1 MDKVVLILDCGAT
14 NVKACL
20 INTSGRILA
29 SGSLPNETSPD
40 PHFAGGLIWDMDEIW
55 RKLGHCCRMAFES
68 VPKTIISAVTVT
80 TFGVDGA
87 AVRKDGSLC
96 YPTISWQCTRT
107 IEVEKNIDRYLNRE
121 WLYRTTGLQSYH
133 FNTIHKLI
141 WLLENQPH
149 VLQEMEF
156 YVLISSL
163 IIHRLSGSF
172 VTDAT
177 MAGTTM
183 MTNLKNRSFS
193 GEILKK
199 LRLPESIFPPLV
211 EPGMVVGKVT
221 QTAAAA
227 LGIPAGIPVV
237 TAGHDTQ
244 FAILA
249 SGAEVNQPVLSSG
262 TWEILMARTP
272 AETLQVPAR
281 EAGITIELDA
291 RAGLL
296 NLGIQWVASGVL
308 EWFGKLLYTE
318 IADIACKYETM
329 MEEASQIQPGCNGVW
344 IVPELF
350 RGGLWGKEG
359 NINGLTHEVNR
370 GHIYRA
376 AIESLCFSL
385 GNGLEKLQAVSNHK
399 ASSLICVGG
408 GSKNT
413 LWNQIRADVTG
424 IPVLVSDIME
434 ATAMGAAMVAFTG
447 IGIFASIDEALHEVK
462 TRYTVFEPGGDTKT
476 YRDLYQKYK
485 ELVMK

>member
-1 MDKVVLILDCGAT
+1 
-14 NVKACL
+14 
-20 INTSGRILA
+20 
-29 SGSLPNETSPD
+29 
-40 PHFAGGLIWDMDEIW
+40 
-55 RKLGHCCRMAFES
+55 
-68 VPKTIISAVTVT
+68 
-80 TFGVDGA
+80 
-87 AVRKDGSLC
+87 
-96 YPTISWQCTRT
+96 
-107 IEVEKNIDRYLNRE
+107 
-121 WLYRTTGLQSYH
+121 
-133 FNTIHKLI
+133 
-141 WLLENQPH
+141 
-149 VLQEMEF
+149 
-156 YVLISSL
+156 LISSL

-227 LGIPAGIPVV
+227 LGIPAGIQVV

-359 NINGLTHEVNR
+359 IINGLTHEVNR